1 MADMIGEKEHDLC
14 SDLGVDHREMSGR
27 EQHRR
32 YLSYLESLVI
42 GQSFAAMVMKDNWA
56 SYRLN
61 VVCLQLEIWDCFSAA
76 H

>member
-1 MADMIGEKEHDLC
+1 MIGVKGHDLY
-14 SDLGVDHREMSGR
+14 SGLGVDHREMSGR
-27 EQHRR
+27 ERHRR
-32 YLSYLESLVI
+32 HLSYLESPVI
-42 GQSFAAMVMKDNWA
+42 GQSLAAMVMKDNWA